1 MRSYPIE
8 GMHCAACAQ
17 TIEKRV
23 SKEAGVTTANVNFA
37 THTLSVEGDA
47 SDETIER
54 AVQQAGYRVR
64 ASDEERVMRT
74 ARNRMILALAISLPM
89 MALMMIHM
97 FVMSIPG
104 YLAIIAVA
112 ALPVIFYAGWET
124 HAATLKAL
132 RRFSANMDTL
142 ITLGS
147 AVPYVLS
154 LLALFFPVTSFIEMA
169 TTIMAFHL
177 IGRYLEVRA
186 RGRASQAIRALLT
199 LEAKSARILRDGTET
214 DVPMSEVAI
223 GDIMIIRPSEK
234 IPTDGIVVK
243 GASSIDESMMTGESL
258 PVEKREGDEVVGA
271 TINQDG
277 FLHVKA
283 TRIGE
288 DTFLSQVIT
297 MVEQAQSTKVPIQE
311 FADRVTASFVPIVIM
326 LAIAAFASW
335 MLFPGFF
342 VSIVEAAG
350 LPWTNPNAPIA
361 TLAVLASVAVLV
373 IACPC
378 ALGLATPTA
387 LMVGSGL
394 GAERGILIRNAESIQ
409 TIKDVTTIAFDKTGT
424 ITKGTPSVTHVHAV
438 GIEED
443 ELVRI
448 GASVEHASEHPI
460 ARAIINEA
468 ESRNVTITEA
478 TSFRAVRG
486 KGVEGTVDGRTI
498 VIGSRTLMDERSID
512 TTAVAD
518 VIERLEESGTSVMII
533 ADTKVLGVIGVAD
546 TVRDEA
552 AQAIERIHSYGL
564 KTVMIT
570 GDNERTARAIAA
582 SVGIDEVIANVLP
595 DGKAEAIERI
605 DGRVAFVGDGIND
618 APALA
623 TADVGIAIGT
633 GTDIAIESGD
643 LVLVRGDLR
652 GVVQAI
658 ELSRLTFAK
667 IKQNLFWAWFYN
679 AVAIPVAF
687 VGLLHPLIGA
697 GAMALSSVSVVL
709 NSVRLRPNVLKAW
722 NR

>member
-54 AVQQAGYRVR
+54 AVQQAGYRIR
-64 ASDEERVMRT
+64 ASDEERFMRT

-97 FVMSIPG
+97 FVVSIPG

-124 HAATLKAL
+124 HAATFKAL

-199 LEAKSARILRDGTET
+199 LEAKSARILRDGTEI

-223 GDIMIIRPSEK
+223 GDIMVIRPSEK
-234 IPTDGIVVK
+234 IPTDGVVVK
-243 GASSIDESMMTGESL
+243 GESSIDESMMTGESL

-468 ESRNVTITEA
+468 ESHNVTITEA

-498 VIGSRTLMDERSID
+498 VIGSRTLMNERSID
-512 TTAVAD
+512 TTDVAD

-552 AQAIERIHSYGL
+552 AEAIERIHSYGL

-570 GDNERTARAIAA
+570 GDNERTARAIAE

-687 VGLLHPLIGA
+687 VGLLHPMIGA